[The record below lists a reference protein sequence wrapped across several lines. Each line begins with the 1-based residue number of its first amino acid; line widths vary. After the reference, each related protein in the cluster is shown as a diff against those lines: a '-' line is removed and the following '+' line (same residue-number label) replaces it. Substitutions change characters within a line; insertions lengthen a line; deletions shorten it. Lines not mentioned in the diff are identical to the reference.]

1 VWPADLLEWFA
12 KAEERELPT
21 PAEWFAKA
29 EERELP
35 TPAEWS
41 SEASQMGMVASATT
55 QRR

>member
-1 VWPADLLEWFA
+1 VWSADLL
-12 KAEERELPT
+12 
-21 PAEWFAKA
+21 EWFAKA

-41 SEASQMGMVASATT
+41 SEASQMGTVVSATT